1 MTSPQYA
8 IVPLPALYV
17 TEMARTTN
25 TMHDKGQ
32 KEGTSRLNMHDELG
46 KYIASINFSQYLWTA
61 RSTKVDTGVANG
73 SESWLDEC

>member
-1 MTSPQYA
+1 
-8 IVPLPALYV
+8 
-17 TEMARTTN
+17 
-25 TMHDKGQ
+25 MHDKGQ